1 MRQTIGEEFFLCKFL
16 SQIDVLPLLSHTE
29 MAIVNPHD
37 DLIVMCVTVPSSD
50 PITLIVYAFY

>member
-37 DLIVMCVTVPSSD
+37 DLIIICVPSSD
-50 PITLIVYAFY
+50 PVTLIVYTFY